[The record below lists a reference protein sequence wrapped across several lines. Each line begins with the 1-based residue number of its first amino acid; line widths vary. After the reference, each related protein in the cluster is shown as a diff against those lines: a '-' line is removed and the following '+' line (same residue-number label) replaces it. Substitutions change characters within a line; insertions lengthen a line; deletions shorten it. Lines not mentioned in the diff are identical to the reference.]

1 MRRRKKPVMVLAR
14 TAVWFDTKTVDG
26 KACFLS
32 FSCSQIFKK
41 SQLFLQSTVFLFQYF
56 DLTNQL
62 LLRSAL
68 NLHGAFAR
76 IY

>member
-1 MRRRKKPVMVLAR
+1 MVLAR
-14 TAVWFDTKTVDG
+14 TTVLFDSKSVDG

-32 FSCSQIFKK
+32 FSCGQIFKE
-41 SQLFLQSTVFLFQYF
+41 SQFFLQSTVFLFQDF

-62 LLRSAL
+62 LLCSSL

-76 IY
+76 ID